1 MAFTAKPGERY
12 TIRQKILKIFG
23 AAFHI
28 YDAKGEV
35 IGYCK
40 QKAFRFREKLI
51 LYTDESQAEELFTI
65 EARTILDFG
74 TTYDV
79 DGPDGQRL
87 GSVRRKGLK
96 SMLRDEW
103 AVLDTSENEVAT
115 LKEDSMGKALI
126 RRFAEPVA
134 MFMPQKFEVTHEDG
148 RHLATFRT
156 HFNLFASR
164 LGIAIHQDES
174 GDGPVDEMMLLATA
188 FLIAAIEGRQS
199 SEGSGGGLFSGG

>member
-1 MAFTAKPGERY
+1 MAFTAHPGEQY

-28 YDAKGEV
+28 YDAEGNV

-40 QKAFRFREKLI
+40 QKAFRFREKLV
-51 LYTDESQAEELFTI
+51 LYTDDSQSDELLTI

-79 DGPDGQRL
+79 DDGEGNRL

-103 AVLDTSENEVAT
+103 AVLDEDGNEVAT
-115 LKEDSMGKALI
+115 LREDSMGKALL
-126 RRFAEPVA
+126 RRFVEPVA
-134 MFMPQKFEVTHEDG
+134 VLMPQKFEVTHEDG
-148 RHLATFRT
+148 RRLATFRT
-156 HFNLFASR
+156 HFNLFVYR
-164 LGIAIHQDES
+164 LGVAIHAEDGS
-174 GDGPVDEMMLLATA
+174 DGPVNEMMLLATA

-199 SEGSGGGLFSGG
+199 SEGSGSGLFSGG